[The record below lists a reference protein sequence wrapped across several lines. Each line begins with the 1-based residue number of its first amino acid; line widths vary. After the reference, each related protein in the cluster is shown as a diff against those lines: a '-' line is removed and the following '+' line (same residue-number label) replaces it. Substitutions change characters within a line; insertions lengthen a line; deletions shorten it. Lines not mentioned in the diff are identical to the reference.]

1 MRSQMQRAVRIAVS
15 ADDGSGLDSVVSPHF
30 GRCPHFIIVDL
41 GGSEVQQVTAVDN
54 PYRGHHQPGQVPRF
68 IREQG
73 ADVML
78 TGGMGMRAIS
88 LFQQFGIEA
97 VTGAFGTV
105 RRSLEQYLGGA
116 LEGAQPCRESVEH
129 AHDHEGISPRTATSE
144 VSLAGGEYEEDEVGR
159 LREEVAMMQ
168 EQLDKAMARLKALSG
183 DA

>member
-1 MRSQMQRAVRIAVS
+1 MGSQMQRPIRIAVS

-30 GRCPHFIIVDL
+30 GRCPYFIVIDL
-41 GGSEVQQVTAVDN
+41 DGTEVQQVTAVDN

-88 LFQQFGIEA
+88 LFEHFGIEA

-116 LEGAQPCRESVEH
+116 LEGAQPCRESVGH
-129 AHDHEGISPRTATSE
+129 AAEHEGIASHTVASDPGLE
-144 VSLAGGEYEEDEVGR
+144 DVEYEEDEVGR
-159 LREEVAMMQ
+159 LREEVDMMQ
-168 EQLDKAMARLKALSG
+168 EQLDKAMARLKALGG